1 MGGGI
6 REANSAEETSERKL
20 KERKSRARGREKSG
34 KLIVRGVYNFLFFF
48 FFTCP
53 CQSMHLSFKK
63 TDFMN
68 LFHKR
73 VVLTTTSWE
82 LGLLSTLTRHRNKNP
97 MQSLAANSSANV
109 KVVNT
114 KYKCVPLRHKLN
126 AN

>member
-1 MGGGI
+1 
-6 REANSAEETSERKL
+6 
-20 KERKSRARGREKSG
+20 
-34 KLIVRGVYNFLFFF
+34 
-48 FFTCP
+48 
-53 CQSMHLSFKK
+53 MHLSFKK

-114 KYKCVPLRHKLN
+114 KYKCVPLRHKLMPTN
-126 AN
+126 NSSYQCVDMSFYCDNGLSDKE